1 MSSIVNGITST
12 YPFILPE
19 TVSTLKAIQN
29 EKCTALK
36 AAPVMFID
44 ILNHPDLASY
54 NLSSLES
61 MLIGSS
67 TVPKDLLVKVKQRL
81 NLKHVIIGYAL
92 TESG

>member
-1 MSSIVNGITST
+1 MSSIVNGITTT

-19 TVSTLKAIQN
+19 TVSTLKSIQN

-44 ILNHPDLASY
+44 ILNNPDLANY

-61 MLIGSS
+61 MLIGAS
-67 TVPKDLLVKVKQRL
+67 TVPKDLLIKVKQRL